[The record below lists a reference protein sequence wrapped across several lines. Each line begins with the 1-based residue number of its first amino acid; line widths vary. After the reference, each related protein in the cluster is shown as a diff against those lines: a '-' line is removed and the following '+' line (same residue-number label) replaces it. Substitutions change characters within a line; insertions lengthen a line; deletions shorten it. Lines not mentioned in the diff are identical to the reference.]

1 MLRPCRYS
9 SLAVLAV
16 ESNAVIFG
24 QPWRVE
30 LMTGWFCQFRSHRR
44 DKTLSTRLAISAHS
58 ASNRAK
64 IPVAD
69 GNEDVNSNLACRPKS
84 AKGSQVRPVGL
95 PAGLVSSI
103 VPLWYPHE
111 RLVRLLNGRIGF
123 CRIPRAGCQAA
134 PINRRWPLWGRM
146 TSSYSPRP
154 PRQRSRRVEDDEER
168 YDTEICARPYF
179 VRLGL

>member
-1 MLRPCRYS
+1 
-9 SLAVLAV
+9 VV
-16 ESNAVIFG
+16 F
-24 QPWRVE
+24 
-30 LMTGWFCQFRSHRR
+30 
-44 DKTLSTRLAISAHS
+44 
-58 ASNRAK
+58 
-64 IPVAD
+64 
-69 GNEDVNSNLACRPKS
+69 VNSVRIDETRHCRHGWQYRHILPLIARRFLLQTAMKTSIATSPAGRKS

-95 PAGLVSSI
+95 LAGLVSSI

>member
-1 MLRPCRYS
+1 M
-9 SLAVLAV
+9 
-16 ESNAVIFG
+16 
-24 QPWRVE
+24 
-30 LMTGWFCQFRSHRR
+30 
-44 DKTLSTRLAISAHS
+44 KTSIATSPAGR
-58 ASNRAK
+58 
-64 IPVAD
+64 
-69 GNEDVNSNLACRPKS
+69 KS

-95 PAGLVSSI
+95 LAGLVSSI

-154 PRQRSRRVEDDEER
+154 PRQRPRRVENDEER

-179 VRLGL
+179 VRLGLWDAEHGYFLNQAESGSTNPDQPFGLIQEEETKRLRDRGPVLYFVPSSTPHLDMQKLTQTQMCRYP